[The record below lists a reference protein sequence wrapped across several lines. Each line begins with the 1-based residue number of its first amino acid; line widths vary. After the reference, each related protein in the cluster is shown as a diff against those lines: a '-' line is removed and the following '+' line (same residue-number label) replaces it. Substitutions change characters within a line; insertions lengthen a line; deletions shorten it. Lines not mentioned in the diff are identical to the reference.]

1 MFVDGGCGLFFG
13 ACIFSRVQN
22 CSIER
27 TEHCIVLKYV
37 SRLNRFPVVDTAS
50 RDYCLYEVFN
60 ATCRPG
66 KVIMMTSA
74 VYGRMRLGRCIN
86 NDFNIGCSKDV
97 VVYFDSQ
104 CTGRRRCVVSLRN
117 LVDVHPCQRDFM
129 SYLEAGFTCVPGRQ
143 SISITSPVCRMITY
157 DDNDVLECLSWW
169 LSGLGH
175 SACWPDGLRAF
186 ASLSSTPGLKG
197 SFSAHLG

>member
-1 MFVDGGCGLFFG
+1 MNEQKTIQKQLINES
-13 ACIFSRVQN
+13 ACIFLCVQN
-22 CSIER
+22 CSIEGKQ
-27 TEHCIVLKYV
+27 HYIVLKYV
-37 SRLNRFPVVDTAS
+37 SRLNWLPVADTAS

-104 CTGRRRCVVSLRN
+104 CTGRRRCEVSLRN

-129 SYLEAGFTCVPGRQ
+129 SYLEAGFICVPGRQ
-143 SISITSPVCRMITY
+143 SISITSPVCHMIAY
-157 DDNDVLECLSWW
+157 DGNDVLEW
-169 LSGLGH
+169 LIQ
-175 SACWPDGLRAF
+175 
-186 ASLSSTPGLKG
+186 TPKG
-197 SFSAHLG
+197 AGATKR